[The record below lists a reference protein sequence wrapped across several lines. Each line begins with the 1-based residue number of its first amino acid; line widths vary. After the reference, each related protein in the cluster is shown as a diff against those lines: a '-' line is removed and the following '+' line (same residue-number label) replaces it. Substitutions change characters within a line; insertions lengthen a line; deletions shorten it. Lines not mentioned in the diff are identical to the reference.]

1 MEPQPFYV
9 RIAKCETAQ
18 IPQNSEEFQIN
29 GAGVTFFSDAI
40 THSSLFRHDLESD
53 DIFATFF
60 EGTPFE
66 SSWRATFY
74 EPAKGETARIN
85 PPQSSKGVFIRT
97 SGHADFDIE
106 KQMLRVAQFTR
117 GSNTLPR
124 ASVRETAPNSIFIS
138 DNGAFGYISGN
149 ADQFLRIFATQ
160 MLAMAYLDAIS
171 STLHALRQAVIQHR
185 TDDNG
190 THDAIRLVH
199 ERGLLFNA
207 GFHQRNP
214 IKAENPELQHVWES
228 LSQHL
233 HLEAQHS
240 ELSAHLSALTEW
252 LRADEMR
259 KDDAGREEQI
269 RREKKMQAEQQALDA
284 RREAEQ
290 KRNTYVSF
298 GFLGLISILLIA
310 LVLAR

>member
-9 RIAKCETAQ
+9 RIAKCETVQ

-74 EPAKGETARIN
+74 EPANGETARIN
-85 PPQSSKGVFIRT
+85 PPQSSKGIFIRT
-97 SGHADFDIE
+97 SGTADFNIE
-106 KQMLRVAQFTR
+106 EQMLKVAQFTR
-117 GSNTLPR
+117 GANTLPR
-124 ASVRETAPNSIFIS
+124 ASVRETAANSIFVS

-149 ADQFLRIFATQ
+149 ADQFLRIFAAQ
-160 MLAMAYLDAIS
+160 MLAMAYLEAIT
-171 STLHALRQAVIQHR
+171 STLHALRQAAIQHR
-185 TDDNG
+185 MDDSG
-190 THDAIRLVH
+190 THETIRFVH

-214 IKAENPELQHVWES
+214 IKAASPELQHVWEA
-228 LSQHL
+228 LSQQL

-240 ELSAHLSALTEW
+240 ELSEHLAALTEW
-252 LRADEMR
+252 LRADQMR
-259 KDDAGREEQI
+259 KDETGREEQV
-269 RREKKMQAEQQALDA
+269 RREKKAQAEQHALNA
-284 RREAEQ
+284 KREAEQ
-290 KRNTYVSF
+290 KRNTYISF
-298 GFLGLISILLIA
+298 GFLGLICLLLIY
-310 LVLAR
+310 LAMA